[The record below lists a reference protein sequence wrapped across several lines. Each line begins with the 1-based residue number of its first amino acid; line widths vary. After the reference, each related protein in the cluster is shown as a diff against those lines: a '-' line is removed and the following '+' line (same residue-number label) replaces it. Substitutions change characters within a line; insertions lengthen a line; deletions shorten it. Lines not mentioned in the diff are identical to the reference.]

1 MKEVYYYTWD
11 GIKYRYRYD
20 SVPGTGRSVNPH
32 KITGNCIYGDVKYRH
47 PKLRR
52 SLVQELSLDE
62 DLGKMKR
69 RNAHII
75 MLPFKDVWW
84 EGLYLMGRYVI
95 HQDRCWKSSCKCRKQ
110 WMKHQKKHYPTVKTS
125 PREEFDDS

>member
-1 MKEVYYYTWD
+1 MKEFYYYTWD

-20 SVPGTGRSVNPH
+20 PVPGTGRSENPH
-32 KITGNCIYGDVKYRH
+32 RNTGNCIYGDVKYRR

-52 SLVQELSLDE
+52 SLIQELSIDE
-62 DLGKMKR
+62 DLGRMKR
-69 RNAHII
+69 RKSHII

-84 EGLYLMGRYVI
+84 EGLYLMEGYVI

-110 WMKHQKKHYPTVKTS
+110 WMKNLKKHFPTVME
-125 PREEFDDS
+125 RRLDDYYE